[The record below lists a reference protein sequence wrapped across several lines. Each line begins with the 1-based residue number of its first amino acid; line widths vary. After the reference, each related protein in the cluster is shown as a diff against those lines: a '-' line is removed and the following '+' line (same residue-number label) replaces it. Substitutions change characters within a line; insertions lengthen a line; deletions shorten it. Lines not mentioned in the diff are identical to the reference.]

1 MSISLVSIK
10 ISSTPHTN
18 HGDFDVEISFSPFVS
33 DRRPSSLFSKDFA
46 FNFRFLIKMR

>member
-18 HGDFDVEISFSPFVS
+18 HGDFDVEISFSCLIDALHPFS
-33 DRRPSSLFSKDFA
+33 ARILLLILDF
-46 FNFRFLIKMR
+46 